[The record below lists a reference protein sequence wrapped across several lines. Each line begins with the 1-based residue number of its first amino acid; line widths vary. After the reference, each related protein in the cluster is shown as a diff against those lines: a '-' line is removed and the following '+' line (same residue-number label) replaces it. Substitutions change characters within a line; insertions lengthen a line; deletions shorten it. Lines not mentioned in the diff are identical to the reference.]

1 MQRRIKYWNEYHNPF
16 YYWWKVRKLFK
27 FKYKLYVGEYHW
39 SFGDYIRKSPVTLR
53 FIVLGWKTKYGSFRH
68 EWNPC
73 IYFKFFKWQIRF
85 IIGPIKECTWYW
97 ETILDWVYNEDK
109 LTFAECVNNNTWESL
124 SKGGAKNNVFLD
136 NLLTKKGKKLYLQIN
151 K

>member
-1 MQRRIKYWNEYHNPF
+1 MKRRIKYWNEYKNPF

-39 SFGDYIRKSPVTLR
+39 SFGDYIRESPVALR
-53 FIVLGWKTKYGSFRH
+53 FIALGWKTKYGSFRH

-85 IIGPIKECTWYW
+85 IIGPIKEGTWYW
-97 ETILDWVYNEDK
+97 ETILDWVYNNGK
-109 LTFAECVNNNTWESL
+109 LTFAECVNNNTWGSL
-124 SKGGAKNNVFLD
+124 SKGDAKNNVFLD